1 MEEEKINLHPKPAV
15 DLADLPAI
23 DMAVVAQG
31 PYMTAAQ
38 AVASPIWK
46 HVHFGITIDKANTLE
61 IRTFVESLDLSLQ
74 IPAATRLASYAGSNE
89 DRAIAN
95 LEETL
100 LELLWVARY
109 KLRMELD
116 KKAEANKN
124 L

>member
-31 PYMTAAQ
+31 PYMTAEQ
-38 AVASPIWK
+38 AVTSSIWK

-61 IRTFVESLDLSLQ
+61 IRTVVESLDLSIR
-74 IPAATRLASYAGSNE
+74 IPVEVRLASYDGSNE

-116 KKAEANKN
+116 KKAEANKK

>member
-46 HVHFGITIDKANTLE
+46 HVHFEITIDKANTLE

-100 LELLWVARY
+100 LELLWVGRY

-116 KKAEANKN
+116 KKAEANKK